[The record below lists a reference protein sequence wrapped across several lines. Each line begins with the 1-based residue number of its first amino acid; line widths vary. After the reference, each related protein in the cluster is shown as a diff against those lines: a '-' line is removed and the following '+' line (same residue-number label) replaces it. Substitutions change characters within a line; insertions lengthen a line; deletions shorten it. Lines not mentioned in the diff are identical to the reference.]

1 MPPRLRWPPPN
12 HPQILANFYI
22 DAGTYPVGTVVPI
35 KIFGS
40 DASIFL
46 GTNKAVTRYQ
56 ATWTDAFDTITREF
70 SLDPRLLGTYGPLR
84 DLVRELGKEGRGRS
98 PPLVRLAARPPP
110 PPPADLSVVLSPSFA
125 TPFPL
130 YTHEQA
136 IAYTYSNSTEVAFEE
151 ITGCPPGGR
160 PYCSDLA
167 GAAQNQACLA
177 YAAQLASFCAPASG
191 GTFTQNY
198 NTRDCVAILKTK
210 ADPTTGTV
218 STIAARAFYQACFDM
233 IPEFVASGF
242 NPPNDNT
249 VPPIAPQ
256 GVMANREYLVTG
268 DALLAQAG
276 GFAIISLT
284 V

>member
-1 MPPRLRWPPPN
+1 MG
-12 HPQILANFYI
+12 QI
-22 DAGTYPVGTVVPI
+22 P
-35 KIFGS
+35 
-40 DASIFL
+40 
-46 GTNKAVTRYQ
+46 
-56 ATWTDAFDTITREF
+56 
-70 SLDPRLLGTYGPLR
+70 
-84 DLVRELGKEGRGRS
+84 
-98 PPLVRLAARPPP
+98 AARPARRSAPP

-151 ITGCPPGGR
+151 ITGCPPGRTTR
-160 PYCSDLA
+160 PSCSDLV

-177 YAAQLASFCAPASG
+177 YAAQLKSFCAPASG

-249 VPPIAPQ
+249 VPTDPPNTPQ

>member
-1 MPPRLRWPPPN
+1 MSSSMNGEWRVREGPPHPHPHPPRRPFRRSL
-12 HPQILANFYI
+12 
-22 DAGTYPVGTVVPI
+22 
-35 KIFGS
+35 
-40 DASIFL
+40 
-46 GTNKAVTRYQ
+46 
-56 ATWTDAFDTITREF
+56 TIIC
-70 SLDPRLLGTYGPLR
+70 
-84 DLVRELGKEGRGRS
+84 
-98 PPLVRLAARPPP
+98 
-110 PPPADLSVVLSPSFA
+110 
-125 TPFPL
+125 TPFTL

-167 GAAQNQACLA
+167 GAAQNQECQA
-177 YAAQLASFCAPASG
+177 YAAQLASFCAPASD

-249 VPPIAPQ
+249 VPPIPPILPQ
-256 GVMANREYLVTG
+256 DVMANREYLVTG

-276 GFAIISLT
+276 GFAIIPLT

>member
-1 MPPRLRWPPPN
+1 VPPRLRWPPPN
-12 HPQILANFYI
+12 HPQILELFFI
-22 DAGTYPVGTVVPI
+22 VAGPFPVGTVVPI

-46 GTNKAVTRYQ
+46 GTNKAVTRHQ

-84 DLVRELGKEGRGRS
+84 DLVRELGREGWGRS
-98 PPLVRLAARPPP
+98 PPLVRLAVRPPTP
-110 PPPADLSVVLSPSFA
+110 PHPHPPRRPFRRSLTIIC
-125 TPFPL
+125 TPFTL

-167 GAAQNQACLA
+167 GAAQNQECQA
-177 YAAQLASFCAPASG
+177 YAAQLASFCAPASD

-218 STIAARAFYQACFDM
+218 STIAAR
-233 IPEFVASGF
+233 
-242 NPPNDNT
+242 
-249 VPPIAPQ
+249 
-256 GVMANREYLVTG
+256 L
-268 DALLAQAG
+268 
-276 GFAIISLT
+276 
-284 V
+284 